1 MATRKNYTAKI
12 RFEIEPKSLKELEKI
27 LDKFKHT
34 WDDKVFKA
42 TDQLGG
48 RLDKLTTAVDLNRKS
63 FESIMRNAAAGGQYA
78 QKGAAGGKPFDTD
91 QFFNELEKSM
101 KSFAAV
107 MNDAAQEISKLTINV
122 KGNTS
127 ASGAEGEQRR
137 ADYAAMELAEGQRK
151 VFMQGERHRFRDMEA
166 AQDHRLKQERLMTR
180 HMMSMFGGGLVGGSI
195 GMMMKELGGG
205 AGKRFT
211 KSTETQEYLK
221 TVEGQDTLAYARSDP
236 NMRQPDFQ
244 GISKEWRDKGVSI
257 GSVEVAGS
265 ARGRAKSW
273 MGRRIQGAQEG
284 DMSKMFGGKKGMAIA
299 GGAIAGVGIM
309 KKAISL
315 GIESSPMMQQML
327 KLWKFGIM
335 MIFRPIGDFFGF
347 FLRPIFVM
355 LLRKFIIPFY
365 QEYLPIMQKLG
376 NSLGEDAAET
386 LNWILKGI
394 EKLAGGLGFMVDR
407 TQTKFSTLDVG
418 TAKEVGAETIAALD
432 KIDKDIKE
440 LPTEEPLPP
449 TPAETHGRD
458 VNTTG
463 ADAGGDETLVEQ
475 MKYILNPTSDTEYGG
490 GSLGQDIYTA
500 ITEGLGIDDM
510 DAMPTVT
517 TGRPD
522 PRNYDAIQTALD
534 DLSSDI
540 KIIEA
545 DNQLQRGDIII
556 DTTINVDGG
565 NVEPEDLK
573 EEIVDKVIEEV
584 TRGKGRYS

>member
-1 MATRKNYTAKI
+1 
-12 RFEIEPKSLKELEKI
+12 
-27 LDKFKHT
+27 
-34 WDDKVFKA
+34 
-42 TDQLGG
+42 
-48 RLDKLTTAVDLNRKS
+48 
-63 FESIMRNAAAGGQYA
+63 
-78 QKGAAGGKPFDTD
+78 
-91 QFFNELEKSM
+91 
-101 KSFAAV
+101 
-107 MNDAAQEISKLTINV
+107 
-122 KGNTS
+122 
-127 ASGAEGEQRR
+127 
-137 ADYAAMELAEGQRK
+137 
-151 VFMQGERHRFRDMEA
+151 
-166 AQDHRLKQERLMTR
+166 
-180 HMMSMFGGGLVGGSI
+180 
-195 GMMMKELGGG
+195 
-205 AGKRFT
+205 
-211 KSTETQEYLK
+211 
-221 TVEGQDTLAYARSDP
+221 
-236 NMRQPDFQ
+236 
-244 GISKEWRDKGVSI
+244 
-257 GSVEVAGS
+257 
-265 ARGRAKSW
+265 
-273 MGRRIQGAQEG
+273 
-284 DMSKMFGGKKGMAIA
+284 
-299 GGAIAGVGIM
+299 
-309 KKAISL
+309 
-315 GIESSPMMQQML
+315 
-327 KLWKFGIM
+327 
-335 MIFRPIGDFFGF
+335 
-347 FLRPIFVM
+347 
-355 LLRKFIIPFY
+355 IIPFY

>member
-257 GSVEVAGS
+257 GSVEEAGS

-284 DMSKMFGGKKGMAIA
+284 DMSKMFGGKKGMMMA
-299 GGAIAGVGIM
+299 GGALMGAGIM

-347 FLRPIFVM
+347 FLSPIFVM
-355 LLRKFIIPFY
+355 L
-365 QEYLPIMQKLG
+365 
-376 NSLGEDAAET
+376 
-386 LNWILKGI
+386 
-394 EKLAGGLGFMVDR
+394 
-407 TQTKFSTLDVG
+407 
-418 TAKEVGAETIAALD
+418 
-432 KIDKDIKE
+432 
-440 LPTEEPLPP
+440 
-449 TPAETHGRD
+449 
-458 VNTTG
+458 
-463 ADAGGDETLVEQ
+463 
-475 MKYILNPTSDTEYGG
+475 
-490 GSLGQDIYTA
+490 
-500 ITEGLGIDDM
+500 
-510 DAMPTVT
+510 
-517 TGRPD
+517 
-522 PRNYDAIQTALD
+522 
-534 DLSSDI
+534 
-540 KIIEA
+540 
-545 DNQLQRGDIII
+545 
-556 DTTINVDGG
+556 
-565 NVEPEDLK
+565 
-573 EEIVDKVIEEV
+573 
-584 TRGKGRYS
+584 

>member
-1 MATRKNYTAKI
+1 MASGSSKPIKV
-12 RFEIEPKSLKELEKI
+12 RFVIEPSSLKELEKI
-27 LDKFKHT
+27 FSKFKLT
-34 WDDKVFKA
+34 WDDKIFKA

-48 RLDKLTTAVDLNRKS
+48 RLDKLSERVFKLNERLAMQNLKNQQNTGTGTS
-63 FESIMRNAAAGGQYA
+63 PE
-78 QKGAAGGKPFDTD
+78 FDMD
-91 QFFNELEKSM
+91 KFFNDFGKEMNKVTDGM
-101 KSFAAV
+101 AKAA
-107 MNDAAQEISKLTINV
+107 DAISKLKVNV
-122 KGNTS
+122 TGSTGSIGDEKAERD
-127 ASGAEGEQRR
+127 ASTAAALV
-137 ADYAAMELAEGQRK
+137 ADGQRK
-151 VFMQGERHRFRDMEA
+151 IAQQKLRDDNRKVAMA
-166 AQDHRLKQERLMTR
+166 MDHRLKQERLMTR
-180 HMMSMFGGGLVGGSI
+180 HMMSMFGGGLVSGQLGLVIKEVGGMVRKKFQASN
-195 GMMMKELGGG
+195 
-205 AGKRFT
+205 
-211 KSTETQEYLK
+211 ETQEYLK
-221 TVEGQDTLAYARSDP
+221 TQEGQDTLAYAKADP
-236 NMRQPDFQ
+236 NMRDPAFQ
-244 GISKEWRDKGVSI
+244 GISKEWKDKGVSME
-257 GSVEVAGS
+257 SVEEADTKK
-265 ARGRAKSW
+265 GRAKSW
-273 MGRRIQGAQEG
+273 MGRRVEGAATG
-284 DMSKMFGGKKGMAIA
+284 DMSKLFGGKKGMLMA
-299 GGAIAGVGIM
+299 GGALAGVGIL

-376 NSLGEDAAET
+376 NSLGEDAAKT
-386 LNWILKGI
+386 LQFILDGI
-394 EKLAGGLGFMVDR
+394 VKLIPLFEGFD
-407 TQTKFSTLDVG
+407 QSDKTKYSSLDIG
-418 TAKEVGAETIAALD
+418 TAEEVSKETIAALD
-432 KIDKDIKE
+432 KIDEDIKE
-440 LPTEEPLPP
+440 LPTEAPLPP

-463 ADAGGDETLVEQ
+463 VDAGGDETLVEQ

>member
-27 LDKFKHT
+27 LAKFKHT

-257 GSVEVAGS
+257 GSVEEAGS

-315 GIESSPMMQQML
+315 GIESSPMMQQMM

-347 FLRPIFVM
+347 FLRPIFVY

-365 QEYLPIMQKLG
+365 QTYLPLMQELG
-376 NSLGEDAAET
+376 QTLGETVVGWLELIFGV
-386 LNWILKGI
+386 LNIFKDNSPTSELLKGVQ
-394 EKLAGGLGFMVDR
+394 GSVD
-407 TQTKFSTLDVG
+407 
-418 TAKEVGAETIAALD
+418 AI
-432 KIDKDIKE
+432 
-440 LPTEEPLPP
+440 
-449 TPAETHGRD
+449 
-458 VNTTG
+458 
-463 ADAGGDETLVEQ
+463 
-475 MKYILNPTSDTEYGG
+475 NPQLLSDTELITAAIEKSKLNSKDLMGDWQRFAEQLFPNQDVKGWDIGG
-490 GSLGQDIYTA
+490 KDDSRKNIPLTQEAVDYYRKLGVQVVPHLDSAGRRFETSTNTFSTATQQFAATVGKICSGASINGNQQDARSDRGTDKKIIIIT
-500 ITEGLGIDDM
+500 TEGD
-510 DAMPTVT
+510 VT
-517 TGRPD
+517 NGTS
-522 PRNYDAIQTALD
+522 
-534 DLSSDI
+534 DLS
-540 KIIEA
+540 
-545 DNQLQRGDIII
+545 
-556 DTTINVDGG
+556 
-565 NVEPEDLK
+565 PEDQDDADAALESTQYK
-573 EEIVDKVIEEV
+573 
-584 TRGKGRYS
+584 RGRWS

>member
-257 GSVEVAGS
+257 GSVEEAGS

-347 FLRPIFVM
+347 FLRPIFVY

-365 QEYLPIMQKLG
+365 QTYLPLMQELG
-376 NSLGEDAAET
+376 QTLGESVVG
-386 LNWILKGI
+386 ILESIFGI
-394 EKLAGGLGFMVDR
+394 L
-407 TQTKFSTLDVG
+407 
-418 TAKEVGAETIAALD
+418 
-432 KIDKDIKE
+432 
-440 LPTEEPLPP
+440 
-449 TPAETHGRD
+449 H
-458 VNTTG
+458 
-463 ADAGGDETLVEQ
+463 
-475 MKYILNPTSDTEYGG
+475 ILNPLYTEQKDLLKGVTGSVDAINPQLLSDTELITAAIENSKLNTDDLMGDWKRFAEQLFPNQDVKGYDIAGMGDNIPLTQAAVDFYRELGHQVIPSLKDGSGRFDSGVSTFSTATQQFADTVASIQAGEAGNTERVGG
-490 GSLGQDIYTA
+490 EDPRSQKKTI
-500 ITEGLGIDDM
+500 IVIDNSGNS
-510 DAMPTVT
+510 TT
-517 TGRPD
+517 TG
-522 PRNYDAIQTALD
+522 
-534 DLSSDI
+534 
-540 KIIEA
+540 
-545 DNQLQRGDIII
+545 
-556 DTTINVDGG
+556 DGIT
-565 NVEPEDLK
+565 PEDQDD
-573 EEIVDKVIEEV
+573 VDAALEATQYK
-584 TRGKGRYS
+584 RGAWS